1 MSRRKKKKSRA
12 GLIVLL
18 LLFVALA
25 LVLALR
31 AFDVIPIASPDPTPT
46 TYEEHFGD
54 GGIIRPLQTPESD
67 GNELPD
73 PSAQTPAPGAQPAE
87 GPQEA
92 IILEN
97 HGDLEII
104 LPEGMESG
112 GF

>member
-46 TYEEHFGD
+46 PYEEHYDSGV
-54 GGIIRPLQTPESD
+54 IIRPLQSPEL
-67 GNELPD
+67 NEEELSD
-73 PSAQTPAPGAQPAE
+73 PSAQTPAPTAQPAE

-92 IILEN
+92 YILEN
-97 HGDLEII
+97 QGELEII
-104 LPEGMESG
+104 VPEGMDSA